1 MKTNVAGLNGFT
13 VFAFWILYTQKWHNT
28 EDTNCI
34 PFKKQFRKV
43 QKLFQLSSRQKP
55 QQPLRRVQME
65 EKYGTFNQYWYGKY
79 IYEKKVA
86 WVGHMS
92 QVMILKYK

>member
-1 MKTNVAGLNGFT
+1 
-13 VFAFWILYTQKWHNT
+13 
-28 EDTNCI
+28 
-34 PFKKQFRKV
+34 
-43 QKLFQLSSRQKP
+43 
-55 QQPLRRVQME
+55 ME
-65 EKYGTFNQYWYGKY
+65 GQYGTFDQYWHGKY